1 MPSVSHPPHAALG
14 RTDEVKI
21 HEQMPSLFPALSNS
35 FWLSERMAALLC
47 SSRLGLLSKDN
58 DTLLLPC
65 RDKHGLNEQERV
77 QSVMSFFFF
86 FLQLKQGSAHMPE
99 EEEWPLLQAKPATAS
114 RLVLM

>member
-14 RTDEVKI
+14 RTGEVKI
-21 HEQMPSLFPALSNS
+21 REQMPSLFPALSNS

-47 SSRLGLLSKDN
+47 SSRLGLLLKDN

-77 QSVMSFFFF
+77 QSVMSLFFFF
-86 FLQLKQGSAHMPE
+86 CN
-99 EEEWPLLQAKPATAS
+99 
-114 RLVLM
+114 

>member
-14 RTDEVKI
+14 RTGEVKI

-47 SSRLGLLSKDN
+47 SSWLGLLLKNN

-77 QSVMSFFFF
+77 QSVMSFFFL
-86 FLQLKQGSAHMPE
+86 LQLKQGSARMPE
-99 EEEWPLLQAKPATAS
+99 EEERPLLQAKPATAS